1 MTDSDDRNIGT
12 NCFRHG
18 IIQACKSSM
27 MTTRTASGALV
38 SRAMAPASCKNESL
52 HFNYIAN
59 NTSGKFEELQ
69 HDPHVNVSFF
79 DPSTTNWISVSGTAK
94 LISDRSVVKQY
105 WSSSVK
111 AWFGDL
117 GDGVRTGDESD
128 PRVSVIEVIPDQIT
142 FWEVTRGKVGRA
154 VDIAASAVT
163 GNVASPGAL
172 HTITKDEIA
181 LVEGLHSSP
190 VQA

>member
-1 MTDSDDRNIGT
+1 MADSDDDRNVGG
-12 NCFRHG
+12 NYFRHA

-38 SRAMAPASCKNESL
+38 SRAMAPASYESL

-79 DPSTTNWISVSGTAK
+79 DPSTTNWISVSGAAK

-105 WSSSVK
+105 WSTSVK

-117 GDGVRTGDESD
+117 GDGVHTGDDSD

-172 HTITKDEIA
+172 HTITKDEIT